1 MWFHRSDGRQHN
13 STDNHG
19 YDAEVFE
26 HKAYMKIFLQNYNK
40 YKALWSECKHMTAD
54 DLYMV
59 STRWIETIIEMNSR
73 AGQFQFLNDQIQTKK
88 AKLEELEE
96 ELEFY
101 KQVRI
106 LCSFKQAN
114 ISFRK
119 VH

>member
-1 MWFHRSDGRQHN
+1 MWFHRSGGHQH
-13 STDNHG
+13 SSIDNHG

-54 DLYMV
+54 DLYAV

-73 AGQFQFLNDQIQTKK
+73 AGQFQFLNDQNQIKK

-101 KQVRI
+101 KQV
-106 LCSFKQAN
+106 SFVCNFSKIKYLYRN
-114 ISFRK
+114 I
-119 VH
+119 H